1 MDTIFL
7 NGIEVVG
14 QSTNL
19 AVFYSILKTND
30 EQKIKNYQRPK
41 QNKKSLQTSPNFS
54 IASQEEVS
62 LYLRAKFVEKSL
74 MNSQRRAPAPP
85 PYFAEIL

>member
-1 MDTIFL
+1 MRSLGGWIQFFRIFL

-14 QSTNL
+14 ESTNL

-30 EQKIKNYQRPK
+30 EQKIINYQRLK

-62 LYLRAKFVEKSL
+62 LYCSYEQNLLRS
-74 MNSQRRAPAPP
+74 P
-85 PYFAEIL
+85 